1 MKKSGISRRID
12 KLGRITI
19 PMEMRNNLGICTGDM
34 IDIDA
39 DGDGIVLSKSADI
52 APREKLM
59 GAISVIDEC
68 SSLTDSIDAETARL
82 VKTKLGELKNLIN
95 ISSADTE
102 N

>member
-52 APREKLM
+52 TSKEKLI
-59 GAISVIDEC
+59 GAISVIDEY
-68 SSLTDSIDAETARL
+68 SSLTDSMDAETMSL
-82 VKTKLGELKNLIN
+82 VKSKLGELKSLIN
-95 ISSADTE
+95 ISPATTE